1 MAQARAG
8 GGQSGGASGR
18 GGGSGPAG
26 EWGSGP
32 LGRAPR
38 LGVRA
43 PRLSAARGSG
53 ASRQPRATLAAPAV
67 VRSPRSEPG
76 RGAPAR
82 SRGSPCGRHWPPRG
96 PLSPRRSR
104 QRLDYLLSLFGL
116 LLPQTE
122 LLTPK
127 HGTGPEQPL
136 QPPAAAPGRGV
147 PCPVLHGEGLCARTY
162 RCPLGNPARHPG
174 SLFAGCARR
183 CLCPLPKY
191 LHPSC
196 PQYFSISSSVSRAL
210 VLAHF
215 SPETPDPPGTP
226 PLLP

>member
-136 QPPAAAPGRGV
+136 QPPAAAAGFPALCSTGRASVRVPTGV
-147 PCPVLHGEGLCARTY
+147 RWGTLLGTQAPSLQDAHADVSAPCRSTSILLAPNTS
-162 RCPLGNPARHPG
+162 P
-174 SLFAGCARR
+174 SLPR
-183 CLCPLPKY
+183 
-191 LHPSC
+191 
-196 PQYFSISSSVSRAL
+196 
-210 VLAHF
+210 
-215 SPETPDPPGTP
+215 SPE
-226 PLLP
+226 PLF